1 MLKYSKYIISL
12 SIIVGLVYFLV
23 SCANIASPT
32 GGLYDEAPPRMLK
45 SNPNNNALNVNKKII
60 EIEFDENIKIEKPA
74 EKVIITPPQ
83 ISLPIIKSIGKK
95 AIVELEDDLLENTTY
110 TIDFTD
116 AIVDNN
122 EGNPLENFSLAFS
135 TGNVLDTLAV
145 SGTVLS
151 AENLEPAQGIYVGM
165 HSNLEDTAFTQVP
178 FEKISRTDS
187 RGRFTVRGLAAGKY
201 NIFALKDDNRDYKYD
216 SPLETIAFLDSIIVP
231 SSMPAV
237 RQDTIFKDSVTVD
250 SIKTIDY
257 TRFMPDDLL
266 LRSFQSGFKRK
277 YREKHERTIREKLMV
292 YFAAPSQIPSFKLI
306 TPTRADSSWYV
317 IEKSKGNDTISLW
330 ITDSLIYK
338 QDTIMLK
345 MDYLKTDTLN
355 RDIIETDTLR
365 FLYKEPRLSR
375 KEKKKEKED
384 EEKEEI
390 KFLNVTQTIKSAHE
404 VYAPIYID
412 FEHPVI
418 DFDSSKVF
426 LEHEKDSVFTSVP
439 FKFSTDSINP
449 RKFKIEHKWEPGDKY
464 KFKIDSASVH
474 SIYGLFNDKIDQS
487 FGIKT
492 LDQYGNLLFA
502 IHGLPDSV
510 VSYVELLDQADKPFR
525 KVRVKNNEALIF
537 DIDPGKIYARLF
549 IDENGD
555 GEWTTGNYDKKRQP
569 EMVYYYPKPYEIRAY
584 TDHEEDWN
592 LLSLPLDKQKPVD
605 ILKNKP
611 EEKKKRNLN
620 EERGRQG
627 QQRGQQQRSAPA
639 SQPRM
644 GTGGAGMQPAGRR

>member
-231 SSMPAV
+231 SSMTAV

-355 RDIIETDTLR
+355 RDVIETDTLR

>member
-231 SSMPAV
+231 SSMTAV

-355 RDIIETDTLR
+355 RDVIETDTLR

-492 LDQYGNLLFA
+492 LDQYGNLLFT

>member
-231 SSMPAV
+231 SSMTAV

-355 RDIIETDTLR
+355 RDVIETDTLR

-492 LDQYGNLLFA
+492 LDQYGNLLFT

-537 DIDPGKIYARLF
+537 DIDPGKIYSRLF

>member
-95 AIVELEDDLLENTTY
+95 AIVELEDDLLDNTTY

-165 HSNLEDTAFTQVP
+165 HSNLEDTAFTRVP